1 MTESPYK
8 TMFEQ
13 PVEGIFQQEL
23 VTYRVV
29 DGMLTKT
36 TVTRKFYS
44 NDYIDSESAEPLCP
58 IN

>member
-23 VTYRVV
+23 VTYRVQ

-44 NDYIDSESAEPLCP
+44 NDYIDSESTEPLCP